1 MRLMILRSW
10 WRLRAVPLLA
20 AAAAVLA
27 GCAWTRPLPPQT
39 AVAPVSAERSGT
51 ALGWRTAAFQLDW
64 PEGSDPAWHL
74 DLLLAHLVVGPVLG
88 RFADRV
94 ALWRFHRRA
103 VRDRTGHQFSF
114 FFYSDASTA
123 ARVLDAVKADSLLT
137 ALQASGRVRRAVFS
151 DPQQN
156 LQPAVGDTG
165 DRSWSEPV
173 RHTWPHF
180 IMGASRM
187 WLGLIEASAA
197 ATGPPPPAEDLEG
210 LEGFYRRID
219 DRVSDIWR
227 QEGGHALLHHLNAI
241 FGYRP
246 LEVYQRS
253 LQQF

>member
-1 MRLMILRSW
+1 MGLILRPP
-10 WRLRAVPLLA
+10 WRLPALSLLVA
-20 AAAAVLA
+20 ALLA
-27 GCAWTRPLPPQT
+27 GCAWTTPLPPQT
-39 AVAPVSAERSGT
+39 TVKPVAAERPGAS
-51 ALGWRTAAFQLDW
+51 LGWRTAAFQLDW
-64 PEGSDPAWHL
+64 PEESDPAWHL
-74 DLLLAHLVVGPVLG
+74 DLLLAHRVVGPVLG

-103 VRDRTGHQFSF
+103 VRDRIGHQFSF
-114 FFYSDASTA
+114 LFYSDAATA
-123 ARVLDAVKADSLLT
+123 ARLLAALGDDALLS
-137 ALQASGRVRRAVFS
+137 ALEAHGRVRRAVFS
-151 DPQQN
+151 DPKQN
-156 LQPAVGDTG
+156 LQPGVADTG

-173 RHTWPHF
+173 RRTWPHF

-197 ATGPPPPAEDLEG
+197 AAGPPPPAEDLER
-210 LEGFYRRID
+210 LEDFYRRID

-246 LEVYQRS
+246 LEVHQRS